1 MPVARSWREHL
12 VVLPV
17 WAAVAVH
24 AFCTGMWPVALV
36 LGALAVAASLWSFP
50 TSRPIR
56 IWLTIAAAAVGLIM
70 AFLFPP
76 LPGRVAVDTGGRAVA
91 SAALAITV
99 LTIFLRVPLRARF
112 SPLVFA
118 LATVVAGGMAK
129 LGQWY
134 FLAVLAFA
142 AFSLVAYACA
152 DLHGPSLWRLGR
164 KRTLAVVGGG
174 VLGTAVAVSLILFLP
189 PANNRVSNWMMGL
202 IPMPSFSGMSDGVRL
217 QGSTDI
223 TLSDEIVLR
232 VRGGGPGRLRGFVLT
247 TYRNGRWSR
256 GAPPK
261 ETAVPSAPLAGNQSI
276 LVTPVKSQTR
286 YFFPLGAAQVHVQTG
301 RAIRDG
307 LGQWTAPPGEN
318 AGVASFVLAAN
329 PGLAIDPPS
338 PADLVLQPELAQPLA
353 DLASQWTAGDVDP
366 SIRLDKLVERL
377 QGDFTYS
384 LHHRRQTRL
393 DPVLDFLLHRRTG
406 HCEYF
411 ASALALLA
419 RASGIPSR
427 VVTGY
432 HMQEFNSLG
441 GYQIVRER
449 DAHAWVEAWIAG
461 RGWQSYAATP
471 AAYFQAI
478 PSRTPWLRGLFDWLA
493 APGHASPIS
502 RSLIVG
508 MAGVAILVAL
518 TWLLRRMRRRQVKK
532 PAPQE
537 IERSWPALEE
547 LLLALSRCG
556 WHRDRSE
563 TLEHFS
569 RRLRTTGDTQAA
581 ALIDEY
587 ARFRYGG
594 IGQRAGLEPKM
605 RVASRRLSQAG

>member
-1 MPVARSWREHL
+1 VPVARSWREHL

-17 WAAVAVH
+17 LAATAVH
-24 AFCTGMWPVALV
+24 AVSTGMWPVALV
-36 LGALAVAASLWSFP
+36 LGTMAVAASVWSFP
-50 TSRPIR
+50 MSRPVQ
-56 IWLTIAAAAVGLIM
+56 IWAYIAAAAVGLIV

-76 LPGRVAVDTGGRAVA
+76 LPSRMAVDTVARAVA
-91 SAALAITV
+91 SAALTITV
-99 LTIFLRVPLRARF
+99 VTILLRVPLRARF

-129 LGQWY
+129 LGLSY

-142 AFSLVAYACA
+142 GAALVAYAWA
-152 DLHGPSLWRLGR
+152 DLPGPRLWGLGR
-164 KRTLAVVGGG
+164 KRVLAVIGGG
-174 VLGTAVAVSLILFLP
+174 VLGTGMALSLILLLP
-189 PANNRVSNWMMGL
+189 PANSRVSNWMMGL

-217 QGSTDI
+217 QGTTDI

-232 VRGGGPGRLRGFVLT
+232 VHGGGPGRLRGFVLT

-256 GAPPK
+256 GAAPQ
-261 ETAVPSAPLAGNQSI
+261 ETAIPSAPLAGNLAIQ
-276 LVTPVKSQTR
+276 VTPVKSQTR

-301 RAIRDG
+301 QAIRDG

-338 PADLVLQPELAQPLA
+338 PADMVLQPELARPLA
-353 DLASQWTAGDVDP
+353 DLASQWTVGSSDP
-366 SIRLDKLVERL
+366 AIRLDKLVERL

-384 LHHRRQTRL
+384 LHHSRQTRL

-441 GYQIVRER
+441 GYHIVRER

-461 RGWQSYAATP
+461 RGWQTYDATP
-471 AAYFQAI
+471 ASYFQSL
-478 PSRTPWLRGLFDWLA
+478 PSQTPWLRGLFDWLTTPRQASHIRRVLIFGIA
-493 APGHASPIS
+493 A
-502 RSLIVG
+502 
-508 MAGVAILVAL
+508 VAILTVL
-518 TWLLRRMRRRQVKK
+518 TWLLRRLRPRQAKQ
-532 PAPQE
+532 PGPRE
-537 IERSWPALEE
+537 TERPWPALEE
-547 LLLALSRCG
+547 LLLSLSRRG
-556 WHRDRSE
+556 WQRDRSE

-569 RRLRTTGDTQAA
+569 RRLPTTGDTQAA

-594 IGQRAGLEPKM
+594 IGQREGLEP
-605 RVASRRLSQAG
+605 RIREASRTLAQAK